1 MKAVILAAGKGKR
14 LHSEELK
21 LPKCMV
27 RADGR
32 PLLDYVLDYTSF
44 LPREDKIIV
53 VGFYKEAIEAHLPGY
68 TFAFQREQK
77 GTGDAVMAAYDLLV
91 DYDGDVLV
99 INGDMPLVRESSLLA
114 LLELHRREG
123 NDCTVLTY
131 YESGELPPFGRVL
144 RGADGR
150 VCDIR
155 EYKDASEAERAV
167 RELNGGVYVFDAG
180 KLFACLQEL
189 EPSAATGEYYL
200 TDVPKLLLRRGGR
213 VNGLCLRGTDEF
225 CGVNTPDDLLLVE
238 EKLRSRKRAAE

>member
-68 TFAFQREQK
+68 TFAVQREQK
-77 GTGDAVMAAYDLLV
+77 GTGDAVMAAYDLLA
-91 DYDGDVLV
+91 DYDGDVLG
-99 INGDMPLVRESSLLA
+99 INGDMPLVREASLLA

-123 NDCTVLTY
+123 NDLSLIHIFLSPRMNADNKAETEYVKNEY
-131 YESGELPPFGRVL
+131 ADNYEGE
-144 RGADGR
+144 
-150 VCDIR
+150 
-155 EYKDASEAERAV
+155 
-167 RELNGGVYVFDAG
+167 
-180 KLFACLQEL
+180 KL
-189 EPSAATGEYYL
+189 AA
-200 TDVPKLLLRRGGR
+200 R
-213 VNGLCLRGTDEF
+213 VNDAIEAR
-225 CGVNTPDDLLLVE
+225 NHLVE
-238 EKLRSRKRAAE
+238 EYLNEMCIRDSR